1 MSRFSRSLALIFSL
15 VLLASC
21 GPLTVD
27 RGQQTTPSP
36 TLTLSP
42 SPAVPPTITPTP
54 APPSLESLGLSQE
67 TQALLTRQGWQIK
80 WDSQTSRYLI
90 SQLAWDETSQSF
102 TDQPTHEIGWIDT
115 EGNFHTRLT
124 RFSASEDPATG
135 TWKDTSTTQ
144 DLILPLRS
152 PLPLGEGLGVRVV
165 ETKNPAF
172 EKTGILTLT
181 AEINGAPTTF
191 VYNPELGFLQMPE
204 LSTDPNTPTAMPK
217 KAIEA
222 YAHIQFL
229 TLQYGDKPFPKAVFR
244 NEKNENIFPGW
255 SLQFHYYPDGTKD
268 CILWPRSGETSK
280 YIRFWG
286 QEEQKIPW
294 FITIF
299 PNGESYI
306 TTAVEI
312 FNPKNPQDPQDGNEK
327 LTLMVTLGKM
337 NPHIFKIFYLDNPE
351 LKQYLY
357 KLAKRQLL
365 ITLAQEGGHFAK
377 ANFHNDAYDISSL
390 DSLLGMEEERMK
402 NIYYG
407 PYNFYFENDFN
418 TLISEDNTIFE
429 SPIAVGDSNGN
440 LQPVPLPL
448 GLETVVFV
456 ISP

>member
-1 MSRFSRSLALIFSL
+1 
-15 VLLASC
+15 
-21 GPLTVD
+21 LTAEI
-27 RGQQTTPSP
+27 QQMF
-36 TLTLSP
+36 
-42 SPAVPPTITPTP
+42 
-54 APPSLESLGLSQE
+54 
-67 TQALLTRQGWQIK
+67 TRQGWDIAWEYGRVGDSPQPARYTIRQRK
-80 WDSQTSRYLI
+80 WDENTQKFLN
-90 SQLAWDETSQSF
+90 ET
-102 TDQPTHEIGWIDT
+102 THEIGWIDT
-115 EGNFHTRLT
+115 EGNLHTKVTRL
-124 RFSASEDPATG
+124 SATENPDGAWT
-135 TWKDTSTTQ
+135 DTSTTQ

-152 PLPLGEGLGVRVV
+152 PLPLGEGLGVRVI

-181 AEINGAPTTF
+181 YLDENGIPKT
-191 VYNPELGFLQMPE
+191 VIYNRELNFLEMPE
-204 LSTDPNTPTAMPK
+204 ISTDPNTPTAMPK

-229 TLQYGDKPFPKAVFR
+229 TLQYGDKPFPKSVFR
-244 NEKNENIFPGW
+244 NEKGENIFPGW

-351 LKQYLY
+351 LEQYLY

-390 DSLLGMEEERMK
+390 DSLLGMEGNDVR
-402 NIYYG
+402 NIDYVNHETGGWYA
-407 PYNFYFENDFN
+407 YFSGAITDTFKLMNESLSDNNPANDK
-418 TLISEDNTIFE
+418 TL
-429 SPIAVGDSNGN
+429 
-440 LQPVPLPL
+440 
-448 GLETVVFV
+448 LETSTYTQPLAPGLQTVVLV